1 MDLLNVTKLNTSRN
15 TDQTYPAMPETNP
28 PVPLNEMERIINL
41 SEFNLDYSEL
51 EHHFK
56 DLAKLAAKIAGTP
69 VSLINLIDSYTQWT
83 ITNYGLDIEQM
94 PRTDSVCQYT
104 IMGDGAF
111 EVKDLTEDE
120 RFKSKFYVT
129 DNPNLRYYLGV
140 PIKTEDGFHIGA
152 LCVLDTNA
160 KDSGLENKLTSE
172 KIELLTLIA
181 AEIVQRLKAFSVIKS
196 LQGQLLEANSL
207 RKKVLHDI
215 RGPIG
220 GIIGLAQIINDQEKS
235 NTIEQIL
242 EMVGLIHQSGTT
254 LLELADEILN
264 TETNEFSHQP
274 FNLLVFKEKLL
285 KLYSPQ
291 AKNKNINF
299 AVNIAAGNETKT
311 FSKDK
316 LLQIVGNLISNA
328 MKFTPQNGF
337 VTVNLA
343 IIGHSSEAMLNITV
357 KDSGV
362 GLSPEAI
369 AVIMNG
375 TATTTNGTVG
385 EKGFGLGLALV
396 KHLVDKLQGTIHIT
410 SVEEE
415 GTTFEINLPQGLKTT
430 QIELNK
436 N

>member
-1 MDLLNVTKLNTSRN
+1 
-15 TDQTYPAMPETNP
+15 MPEINP
-28 PVPLNEMERIINL
+28 PVPFNEMERIINL
-41 SEFNLDYSEL
+41 SEFNLDYAEL
-51 EHHFK
+51 ENDFK
-56 DLAKLAAKIAGTP
+56 DLARLAAKIAGTP
-69 VSLINLIDSYTQWT
+69 ISLINIIDSYTLWT
-83 ITNYGLDIEQM
+83 ITNHGLGTGQM
-94 PRTDSVCQYT
+94 PRENSVCQYT

-111 EVKDLTEDE
+111 EVKDLTQDE
-120 RFKSKFYVT
+120 RFKDDSGAT
-129 DNPNLRYYLGV
+129 GEPRIRYYLGL
-140 PIKTEDGFHIGA
+140 PIKTTDGHQIGT
-152 LCVLDTNA
+152 LCVLDTKA
-160 KDSGLENKLTSE
+160 KNTGPKMEASFE
-172 KIELLTLIA
+172 KIEMLAIIA
-181 AEIVQRLKAFSVIKS
+181 TEIVQRLKALSVIQS
-196 LQGQLLEANSL
+196 LQDQLHEANDV
-207 RKKVLHDI
+207 RRKVLHDI

-235 NTIEQIL
+235 NTVEEML

-264 TETNEFSHQP
+264 TETKEFSHQP

-291 AKNKNINF
+291 AKNKDINF

-337 VTVNLA
+337 VTVNMA
-343 IIGHSSEAMLNITV
+343 IVGHSSDARLNITV

-369 AVIMNG
+369 AVILNG

-396 KHLVDKLQGTIHIT
+396 KHLVDKLQGTINIT
-410 SVEEE
+410 SVEGE
-415 GTTFEINLPQGLKTT
+415 GATFEISLPQSLKTA
-430 QIELNK
+430 QLAAQ
-436 N
+436 